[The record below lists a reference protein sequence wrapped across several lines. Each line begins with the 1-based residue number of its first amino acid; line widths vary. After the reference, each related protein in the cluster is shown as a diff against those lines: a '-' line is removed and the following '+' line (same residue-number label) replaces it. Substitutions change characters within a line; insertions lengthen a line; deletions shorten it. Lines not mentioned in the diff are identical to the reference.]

1 MRFFLYIN
9 IVMLHLDLTLSGDLG
24 HGWTSGST
32 MNAPTA
38 SPQKPPEQTVVRH
51 ICSRRI
57 QGYVQ
62 KAKWKNILWQKPL
75 MYH

>member
-9 IVMLHLDLTLSGDLG
+9 IVMLHLDLTLSGDLR

-57 QGYVQ
+57 QGMFRRPNGKIYCG
-62 KAKWKNILWQKPL
+62 KNP
-75 MYH
+75 